1 MSLEFEGVR
10 AGVGAVGA
18 LVGPLPRVT
27 PHVSFQLGELHALIV
42 TFRTLKLDQLYD
54 TVGRV
59 ISTNLALISGYFLEA
74 QLFSIA

>member
-1 MSLEFEGVR
+1 MYSEMSLEFEGVR

-42 TFRTLKLDQLYD
+42 TFRTLKLNQLYG

-59 ISTNLALISGYFLEA
+59 VKI
-74 QLFSIA
+74 